1 MAAHCVALLRSSKRL
16 CGLSF
21 SRTSR
26 QLLPLIFRK
35 VSLKI
40 DVVLTSFPGFVLRC
54 RFFVM
59 HVIGHISAKINPRIS
74 YKCSTG
80 TWVSVQNKRSII
92 FIFRRAFPFL
102 KPHIAVITLHS
113 IILKKEIYFR
123 QIQEEFIY
131 LRCLSLHS
139 PSDQKKK
146 KFGKLHSWNRNFL
159 VDQREKVWCLKN

>member
-1 MAAHCVALLRSSKRL
+1 MAAHSVALLRSSKRL

-54 RFFVM
+54 RFFFM

-102 KPHIAVITLHS
+102 KPHIAVVTLRS
-113 IILKKEIYFR
+113 MVPAK
-123 QIQEEFIY
+123 
-131 LRCLSLHS
+131 LSLR
-139 PSDQKKK
+139 KKAL
-146 KFGKLHSWNRNFL
+146 KFQSLLISQACFYSS
-159 VDQREKVWCLKN
+159 ETLKM